1 MFEIRLWQG
10 PDPRDAPNTVIAMAD
25 DETDALGLAELRAAE
40 IISLVALPGRVS
52 TIGQSRVIGCT
63 RQVW

>member
-10 PDPRDAPNTVIAMAD
+10 LDPTAAPNTMIAMAD
-25 DETDALGLAELRAAE
+25 NETDALALAELGSAE

-52 TIGQSRVIGCT
+52 TVGPSRVIGCT
-63 RQVW
+63 RVVW